1 MNNRNK
7 KTIEW
12 RPASTVILVR
22 EGEGRLQVYLLKRN
36 PKSRFFP
43 GYYVFPGG
51 VVELDDWV
59 RSPIEAYGDLD
70 QESFSKRFSWNQDLK
85 EALAYA
91 LSAIR
96 ETFEEAG
103 VLLVDQTDRIGKEL
117 EGLCERRLG
126 EGLLKGW
133 FRDQVL
139 SEGWPLSF
147 SRLAPWAHWITPRL
161 MHSHFD
167 TRFFVA
173 LLPPGQTCLPDDKET
188 VHGIW
193 VSPEKAL
200 TENYEGEIPLSPP
213 TLITLHELLAY
224 KNLSEL
230 EKALTTRPWGEA
242 RFPRLVPLSDGALLV
257 QPWDPMRYVEVK
269 VDSEELE
276 KMILPVGA
284 PFSRLWLNKGIWRPV
299 KA

>member
-1 MNNRNK
+1 MNDRNK

-22 EGEGRLQVYLLKRN
+22 EGEGGLQVYLLKRN
-36 PKSRFFP
+36 PKAGFFP

-51 VVELDDWV
+51 VVEPDDWV
-59 RSPIEAYGDLD
+59 RSPIREYGDLD
-70 QESFSKRFSWNQDLK
+70 EVSFSKRFSWNQNLK

-103 VLLVDQTDRIGKEL
+103 VLLADQADHFGKEL

-147 SRLAPWAHWITPRL
+147 SRLRRWAHWITPRL

-173 LLPPGQTCLPDDKET
+173 LLPPGQTCSPDERET
-188 VHGIW
+188 VQGIW
-193 VSPEKAL
+193 ISPEEGL
-200 TENYEGEIPLSPP
+200 SENQKGEILLSPP

-230 EKALTTRPWGEA
+230 EKVLTTRPWGEA

-257 QPWDPMRYVEVK
+257 QPWDPMRYGEVK
-269 VDSEELE
+269 VHAGELE
-276 KMILPVGA
+276 KMILPVGE
-284 PFSRLWLNKGIWRPV
+284 PFSRLWLHDGVWRPV